1 MKDYYT
7 ATVKY
12 VATDQSTGKDIIVSE
27 QYLLDAINF
36 IDAETRIYEEIIPLI
51 NGDGFDVS
59 GIKRMRLA
67 EIISGEGE
75 TWYKSKVEFL
85 ESDEK
90 TGKIK
95 KVKYQVLVCAKNTEQ
110 AVKNITE
117 KMSIVTSP
125 WAINSIQETKI
136 KEIFIT
142 DEERL

>member
-12 VATDQSTGKDIIVSE
+12 GAIDPSTGKDIVISE

-36 IDAETRIYEEIIPLI
+36 ADAETRIYEEMIPLI
-51 NGDGFDVS
+51 NSDFDVS

-67 EIISGEGE
+67 EIISREGE

-95 KVKYQVLVCAKNTEQ
+95 KVKYPVLVCAKNTEQ